1 MPEFI
6 CRVATPGGEVTER
19 SYVSSDEP
27 ALRRELEG
35 QDLMLLSVRQ
45 RSSLSSGFAKFFAV
59 RSRVSARDF
68 LLFNQELSALI
79 RAGLPIVTSLDIL
92 LERRKNITFRN
103 ALKDVRE
110 RVKSGE
116 ALSEAFEAQ
125 GDLFPRLYAST
136 LASGEKSGELANVLT
151 RFITYWHN
159 LLRIRRTVVSALIYP
174 VILASLGLGLIALLI
189 FFIIP
194 KFSIFLKEMGGELP
208 LISRIPIGIA
218 DFCTE
223 HWQIMLVVLVVSV
236 ITFVVWKRTPGGRL
250 AMDAFK
256 LRIPLIGGVVRNYAQ
271 NRFTR
276 TLATLQAGGIPLV
289 TSLELSARAVGNL
302 VYEQGLMQVADKV
315 REGQSLWESLDETGL
330 IEDIAVQMIKVGES
344 TGMLVEML
352 TNCSDFTDEEID
364 ASLQRIVSLVE
375 PLMLIFMAVLVGFML
390 MAVYMPLI
398 QAYGSAGN

>member
-6 CRVATPGGEVTER
+6 CRVATSGGEVTER

-35 QDLMLLSVRQ
+35 KDLMLLSVRQ
-45 RSSLSSGFAKFFAV
+45 RGSLSSGFAKFFAV

-92 LERRKNITFRN
+92 LERRKNVTFRN

-110 RVKSGE
+110 RVKAGE

-125 GDLFPRLYAST
+125 GDLFPTLYAST

-174 VILASLGLGLIALLI
+174 VILASLGLGLITLLI

-194 KFSIFLKEMGGELP
+194 KFSIFLKEMGGEMP

-223 HWQIMLVVLVVSV
+223 HWPIMLVVLVVSV
-236 ITFVVWKRTPGGRL
+236 IAFVVWKRTPGGRL

-302 VYEQGLMQVADKV
+302 IYERGLMGVADRV
-315 REGQSLWESLDETGL
+315 REGQSLWESLDETRL
-330 IEDIAVQMIKVGES
+330 IDDIAVQMIKVGES
-344 TGMLVEML
+344 TGMLVDML

>member
-125 GDLFPRLYAST
+125 GDLFPTLYAST

>member
-1 MPEFI
+1 MPEFL
-6 CRVATPGGEVTER
+6 CRVATPSGEVHER
-19 SYVSSDEP
+19 SYVSTDES

-45 RSSLSSGFAKFFAV
+45 RSSLFGGLAKLFSLK
-59 RSRVSARDF
+59 SRIAPRDF
-68 LLFNQELSALI
+68 LLFNQEFSALI

-92 LERRKNITFRN
+92 LERRKNETFRN
-103 ALKDVRE
+103 ALKDVRD
-110 RVKSGE
+110 RVKAGE
-116 ALSEAFEAQ
+116 ALSEAFAAQ
-125 GDLFPRLYAST
+125 GDMFPSLYAST
-136 LASGEKSGELANVLT
+136 LASGERSGELANVLT

-159 LLRIRRTVVSALIYP
+159 LLKIRRTVVSAMIYP
-174 VILASLGLGLIALLI
+174 VILACLGAGLIALLI

-194 KFSIFLKEMGGELP
+194 KFSTFLKEMGADLP

-218 DFCTE
+218 DFCTQN
-223 HWQIMLVVLVVSV
+223 WQILLGVLITSVVG
-236 ITFVVWKRTPGGRL
+236 FVLWKRTPSGRL
-250 AMDAFK
+250 TLDRAK
-256 LRIPLIGGVVRNYAQ
+256 LRIPLIGSVVRNYAQ

-289 TSLELSARAVGNL
+289 TSLELSAKAVGNL
-302 VYEQGLMQVADKV
+302 VYEAGLLEVAENV
-315 REGQSLWESLDETGL
+315 REGQSLWESLDEADL

-398 QAYGSAGN
+398 QAYGAARG

>member
-1 MPEFI
+1 MPEFL
-6 CRVATPGGEVTER
+6 CRVATPSGEVHER
-19 SYVSSDEP
+19 SYVSTDES

-45 RSSLSSGFAKFFAV
+45 RSSLFGGLAKLFSLK
-59 RSRVSARDF
+59 SRIAPRDF
-68 LLFNQELSALI
+68 LLFNQEFSALI

-92 LERRKNITFRN
+92 LERRKNETFRN
-103 ALKDVRE
+103 ALKDVRD
-110 RVKSGE
+110 RVKAGE
-116 ALSEAFEAQ
+116 ALSEAFAAQ
-125 GDLFPRLYAST
+125 GDMFPSLYAST
-136 LASGEKSGELANVLT
+136 LASGERSGELANVLT

-159 LLRIRRTVVSALIYP
+159 LLKIRRTVVSAMIYP
-174 VILASLGLGLIALLI
+174 VILACLGAGLIALLI

-194 KFSIFLKEMGGELP
+194 KFSTFLKEMGADLP

-218 DFCTE
+218 DFCTQN
-223 HWQIMLVVLVVSV
+223 WQILLGVLITSVVG
-236 ITFVVWKRTPGGRL
+236 FVLWKRTPSGRL
-250 AMDAFK
+250 TLDRAK
-256 LRIPLIGGVVRNYAQ
+256 LRIPLIGSVVRNYAQ

-289 TSLELSARAVGNL
+289 TSLELSAKAVGNL
-302 VYEQGLMQVADKV
+302 VYEAGLLEVAEKV
-315 REGQSLWESLDETGL
+315 REGQSLWERLDEADL

-398 QAYGSAGN
+398 QAYGAARG